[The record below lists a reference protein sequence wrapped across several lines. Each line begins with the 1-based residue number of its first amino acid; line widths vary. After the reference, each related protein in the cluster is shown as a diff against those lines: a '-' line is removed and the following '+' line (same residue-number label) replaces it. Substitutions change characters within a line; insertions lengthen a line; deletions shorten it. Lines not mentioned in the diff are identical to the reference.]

1 MKKFLMLLTVPIL
14 ILFSGCATT
23 GLNNSEKAINNVQKD
38 FIVLGNL
45 RVSIGSTEYLYDK
58 VMDSAIRKYGNG
70 VDIINIKKDVRDGT
84 GETIINCLVIKYDN
98 HLTKQDFGESISDN
112 KVTSQLCDCYKAL
125 NDGTLLS
132 DNCQKIFQ
140 KYSFNTVL
148 GRAAF
153 EKDVENCE

>member
-45 RVSIGSTEYLYDK
+45 SSIGSTEYLYDK